1 VVWAQPHSPRMA
13 VSFRWCEVRWV
24 ASDQPHSPRM
34 GVSFLSF
41 GQGGLAVW
49 QQGRL

>member
-1 VVWAQPHSPRMA
+1 
-13 VSFRWCEVRWV
+13 V

-49 QQGRL
+49 QQGRLRRPTLTLGLALCDHVTLITYRP